1 MIRLSQVRG
10 QRVMARDGAQIVG
23 SVRRLLVD
31 VVTDSVVALQLE
43 GTSDGRTIVEWSDLA
58 AIGPDALIVESED
71 VRRGPLSVIEQD
83 FVGGKLDLPNK
94 LVLTDAGDAVG
105 RLTDLAFDEASGHV
119 TEIEVPGHVLPLSG
133 LVALGPYAL
142 IVASPD

>member
-1 MIRLSQVRG
+1 MIRLSQLRG

-23 SVRRLLVD
+23 SIRRLLVD
-31 VVTDSVVALQLE
+31 PATASVVALQLE
-43 GTSDGRTIVEWSDLA
+43 GTSDGSTIVAWSDLA

-71 VRRGPLSVIEQD
+71 VRRGPLNVIEQD
-83 FVGGKLDLPNK
+83 FVGGKLDLPGK

-105 RLTDLAFDEASGHV
+105 RLTDLALDEDSGRV

-133 LVALGPYAL
+133 VVAVGPYAL